1 MTAVLEFTILGSGS
15 SGGVPRADGNWGVC
29 DPREPKNQRTRCGL
43 LVRRRSSD
51 GGPETTVLIDTAP
64 ELRQQTA
71 AAGVTRV
78 DGVLY
83 THDHADQVHG
93 IDDLRAFF
101 LRQRSR
107 IPCWVD
113 APTWATLDRRFGYIF
128 KGEGGYPA
136 IAEKHEM
143 PPPGEAFQVDGPS
156 GAISVV
162 GYDQDHGGVRCL
174 GFRIGPV
181 GYSADVVG
189 LPDAAF
195 ETLAGVDTFIVD
207 ALRDTPHPT
216 HAHVDLALEWIAR
229 LKPRRAILTNLHID
243 LDYAALTARLPPGV
257 EAAYD
262 GLSFEIALT
271 ERALI
276 SDNLS

>member
-1 MTAVLEFTILGSGS
+1 MSSVLEFTILGCGS
-15 SGGVPRADGNWGVC
+15 SGGVPRADGNWGAC
-29 DPREPKNQRTRCGL
+29 DPADPRNRRTRCGL
-43 LVRRRSSD
+43 LVRRRSAD

-113 APTWATLDRRFGYIF
+113 EPTWATLDRRFGYIF

-136 IAEKHEM
+136 IADKVDM
-143 PPPGEAFQVDGPS
+143 PPPGAAFVVDGPS
-156 GAISVV
+156 GSIPMV
-162 GYDQDHGGVRCL
+162 GYDQDHGGVRSL

-216 HAHVDLALEWIAR
+216 HAHVALALEWIER

-243 LDYAALTARLPPGV
+243 LDFSELKARLPV
-257 EAAYD
+257 NVDVACD
-262 GLSFEIALT
+262 GLRFELDLPT
-271 ERALI
+271 SCPI